1 MTSFERDALG
11 AVCLLAAFADGEPSP
26 AELARLKQITSASG
40 AGDGG
45 ISNEVY
51 QRVMLKQVDISTEA
65 RRLSTPELRQDAFEL
80 AVGVCDADGVTTDA
94 ERAFLM
100 KLARELQIDGD
111 TAHRTIENADAL
123 ANSPINLPAIGA
135 GAIPAAPPPL
145 PVVTSGASSPA
156 APADAEVDSS
166 IRNHAILCGALELL
180 PQGLASAAIIPV
192 QMKMVYGVGKKYG
205 YSLDSGHIK
214 DLLATMGVG
223 VTSQVVESFGRR
235 IVGGL
240 VESLAGKVL
249 GKSLGKTV
257 AGFTRTGTGAAF
269 TFAST
274 YALGQVAKQY
284 YAGGR
289 KLSSIDLQSLFQK
302 NVAQAKNA
310 YEQYRPMV
318 EQQAGSLNPAKL
330 LTLVQGR

>member
-26 AELARLKQITSASG
+26 SELARLKQITSASG
-40 AGDGG
+40 AGEGG

-94 ERAFLM
+94 ERTFLL
-100 KLARELQIDGD
+100 KLARELEIDAD

-123 ANSPINLPAIGA
+123 ASAPINLPAIGA
-135 GAIPAAPPPL
+135 AAIPAAPPPL
-145 PVVTSGASSPA
+145 PMVTTGAA
-156 APADAEVDSS
+156 GGTVPADAEIDSS

-249 GKSLGKTV
+249 GKSLGRTV
-257 AGFTRTGTGAAF
+257 GGLTRTGAGAAF

-289 KLSSIDLQSLFQK
+289 KLSAIDLQSLFQK
-302 NVAQAKNA
+302 NVTQAKGA
-310 YEQYRPMV
+310 YEQYRPMI
-318 EQQAGSLNPAKL
+318 EQQAGNLNPAKL